1 MPPQHPLLTKLNITP
16 ADKGKIFKDSSYI
29 FTQHAMKGEFE
40 GERHKVQIDQL
51 NFDGGT
57 KEIQWRKNSLL
68 NK

>member
-40 GERHKVQIDQL
+40 GERHKV
-51 NFDGGT
+51 
-57 KEIQWRKNSLL
+57 
-68 NK
+68 